1 MPGRIKSV
9 LTRLY
14 AKLCRGGI
22 TDTSYCSAS
31 GISRTVYW
39 FREDSKRMG
48 DYTPLGTL
56 LLNEQAKE
64 DFSEEVI
71 DYFFLHEVGHDKM
84 GFIGRALFWAIYLT
98 SGLSF
103 IGAIIGLPQTLMMA
117 VEYAPSPIWLPVYIG
132 IVLGLTLA
140 VGLPFV
146 AVSWIDETLAELFAI
161 LNIGVDNYRS
171 IREETRSKSDASL
184 LRTVRIR
191 IQYPPDSIILWIAEK
206 RAVGQKE
213 NPGN

>member
-1 MPGRIKSV
+1 MSGTVESG

-14 AKLCRGGI
+14 AKLCRGGV
-22 TDTSYCSAS
+22 TGTSQYSVS

-64 DFSEEVI
+64 DFSEDVI
-71 DYFFLHEVGHDKM
+71 DYLFLHEVGHDQM
-84 GFIGRALFWAIYLT
+84 GFIGRSLFWAIYLT

-103 IGAIIGLPQTLMMA
+103 IGAVIALPQTLMMA
-117 VEYAPSPIWLPVYIG
+117 VEYAPSPIWLPIYIAV
-132 IVLGLTLA
+132 VLGLTLA
-140 VGLPFV
+140 FGLPFV

-161 LNIGVDNYRS
+161 SKIGVDNYRS
-171 IREETRSKSDASL
+171 IREETKSGSDASL
-184 LRTVRIR
+184 IRKARIR
-191 IQYPPDSIILWIAEK
+191 IQYPPDSLILWIARK
-206 RAVGQKE
+206 RGIS
-213 NPGN
+213 

>member
-1 MPGRIKSV
+1 MSGTVESG

-14 AKLCRGGI
+14 AKLCRGGV
-22 TDTSYCSAS
+22 TGTSQYSVS

-64 DFSEEVI
+64 DFSEDVI
-71 DYFFLHEVGHDKM
+71 DYLFLHEVGHDQM
-84 GFIGRALFWAIYLT
+84 GFIGRSLFWAIYLT

-103 IGAIIGLPQTLMMA
+103 IGAVIALPQTLMMA
-117 VEYAPSPIWLPVYIG
+117 VEYAPSPIWLPIYIAV
-132 IVLGLTLA
+132 VLGLTLA
-140 VGLPFV
+140 FGLPFV

-161 LNIGVDNYRS
+161 SKIGVDNYRS
-171 IREETRSKSDASL
+171 IREETKSGSDASPI
-184 LRTVRIR
+184 RKARIR
-191 IQYPPDSIILWIAEK
+191 IQYPPDSLILWIARK
-206 RAVGQKE
+206 RGIS
-213 NPGN
+213 

>member
-1 MPGRIKSV
+1 MPGKIESG

-22 TDTSYCSAS
+22 TGTTQHSAG

-39 FREDSKRMG
+39 FKQDSKRMG
-48 DYTPLGTL
+48 DYSPLGTL

-64 DFSEEVI
+64 DFSRDVI
-71 DYFFLHEVGHDKM
+71 DYLFLHEVGHDQM
-84 GFIGRALFWAIYLT
+84 GFIGRSLFWAIYLT

-103 IGAIIGLPQTLMMA
+103 IGAVIALPQTLLMA
-117 VEYAPSPIWLPVYIG
+117 VEYAPSLAWLPLYIAV
-132 IVLGLTLA
+132 VLVLTLV

-161 LNIGVDNYRS
+161 SKIGVDKYS
-171 IREETRSKSDASL
+171 TIREETKSESDVSW
-184 LRTVRIR
+184 LRRIRIR
-191 IQYPPDSIILWIAEK
+191 IQYPPDSVILWIAQRRK
-206 RAVGQKE
+206 IGQKE
-213 NPGN
+213 KRNN